1 MHLCDLFNFLE
12 DLGIAGY
19 ADDTKIYAVTEKSV
33 YRWWARMFTECFN
46 KNYMETWKG
55 NSEKCHLIMSC

>member
-12 DLGIAGY
+12 DLGIASY

-33 YRWWARMFTECFN
+33 YRWWARMFTVSIRT
-46 KNYMETWKG
+46 TWKHG
-55 NSEKCHLIMSC
+55 KETVKNVIS